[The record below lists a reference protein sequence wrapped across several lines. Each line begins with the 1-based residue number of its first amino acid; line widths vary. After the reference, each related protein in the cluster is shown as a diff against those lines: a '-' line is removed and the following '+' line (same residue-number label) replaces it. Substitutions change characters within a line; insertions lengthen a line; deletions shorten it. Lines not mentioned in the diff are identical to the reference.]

1 MQLTMIIIRYNFRIM
16 YVCICKGVTDT
27 AIRREVRAGAASF
40 REVRDRL
47 GVATQCG
54 KCACE
59 ARQVVAG
66 ALTENVASADTGAVA
81 ANPGFGFYEPSRAL
95 A

>member
-1 MQLTMIIIRYNFRIM
+1 MIIIRYTFRSM
-16 YVCICKGVTDT
+16 YVCICKGVTDS
-27 AIRREVRAGAASF
+27 AIRREVRAGATSF

-59 ARQVVAG
+59 ARQVIAQAVQPA
-66 ALTENVASADTGAVA
+66 TEPPAPVTPGLWEPA
-81 ANPGFGFYEPSRAL
+81 AAL